1 MTKEKLLQE
10 LKYTQKKHQND
21 HTDTFGTNIS
31 LMCADIVNV
40 LNRCVE
46 MSEGVT
52 NGEVIQ
58 KMFPNAKIL
67 YIDEWEHEKAWV
79 NVDFG
84 HGEVLGFSLEW
95 WNRKWGE

>member
-21 HTDTFGTNIS
+21 HVDTFGTNIS

-46 MSEGVT
+46 IPEEAT
-52 NGEVIQ
+52 NGEVFM
-58 KMFPNAKIL
+58 KMHPNFRVVQSGMVSVTIK
-67 YIDEWEHEKAWV
+67 DEFDNET
-79 NVDFG
+79 D
-84 HGEVLGFSLEW
+84 FSLDW
-95 WNRKWGE
+95 WNQKWGE